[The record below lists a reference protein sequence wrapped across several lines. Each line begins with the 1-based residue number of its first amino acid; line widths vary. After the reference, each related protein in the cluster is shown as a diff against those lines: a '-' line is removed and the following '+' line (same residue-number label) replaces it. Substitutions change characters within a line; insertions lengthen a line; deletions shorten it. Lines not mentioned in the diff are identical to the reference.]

1 MYTRQANS
9 LLASDALAFNLGEL
23 DVFLPLII
31 PSVRVLNGNLSCLND
46 FDAVLMNE
54 SIMSDEGF
62 GLVTTPLT
70 DWNHSHNQAPSI
82 CWSTPNSP
90 VCIRSPLMYVTIN
103 PGKLN
108 TPDK

>member
-54 SIMSDEGF
+54 SIMSNAGF
-62 GLVTTPLT
+62 GLVTTPST
-70 DWNHSHNQAPSI
+70 DWNHPMSRRQA
-82 CWSTPNSP
+82 
-90 VCIRSPLMYVTIN
+90 YVGALPTR
-103 PGKLN
+103 PCASGRH
-108 TPDK
+108 